1 MDGTWLQKT
10 YFYIDRLRMVVLIAI
25 FVFIVSIG
33 TLQIFMRYTPGI
45 NALSWVDEIMR
56 YLNIWL
62 VLLASSIGVKH
73 GAHLRMDYF
82 LNKLVPAKVVKGV
95 RLLTEMAVIFALC
108 VLIYYGVLRT
118 MDNKFTVIQALPLS
132 IAWFYT
138 AIPVGSLLM
147 LMEFLLVF
155 FNGGKH
161 PFYSPANVCPDVL
174 DI

>member
-1 MDGTWLQKT
+1 MDRPWLQKT
-10 YFYIDRLRMVVLIAI
+10 YFVIDRLRMVVLIAI

-82 LNKLVPAKVVKGV
+82 LNKLVPAKVVKVV
-95 RLLTEMAVIFALC
+95 RLLTELAVILALF
-108 VLIYYGVLRT
+108 VLIYYGVIRT
-118 MDNKFTVIQALPLS
+118 LDNLKTVIQALPLS

-147 LMEFLLVF
+147 LMEFMLIF
-155 FNGGKH
+155 INGGSH
-161 PFYSPANVCPDVL
+161 PYYSPANACPDIL

>member
-1 MDGTWLQKT
+1 MDRLWLQKT
-10 YFYIDRLRMVVLIAI
+10 YFFIDRLRMVALIAI

-82 LNKLVPAKVVKGV
+82 LNKLVPAKGVKAV
-95 RLLTEMAVIFALC
+95 RLVTELAVIFALC
-108 VLIYYGVLRT
+108 VLIYYGVMRT
-118 MDNKFTVIQALPLS
+118 LDNLKTVIQALPVS

-138 AIPVGSLLM
+138 AIPVGSILM
-147 LMEFLLVF
+147 LMEFLLIF
-155 FNGGKH
+155 INGGRH
-161 PFYSPANVCPDVL
+161 PYYSPANVCPDIL

>member
-1 MDGTWLQKT
+1 MIGTWLQKT
-10 YFYIDRLRMVVLIAI
+10 YFFIDRIRMVVLIAI

-82 LNKLVPAKVVKGV
+82 LNKLVPARVVKMV
-95 RLLTEMAVIFALC
+95 RLVTELAVIFALS
-108 VLIYYGVLRT
+108 VLIYYGVIRT
-118 MDNKFTVIQALPLS
+118 LDNTRTVIQALPIS

-138 AIPVGSLLM
+138 AIPVGSILM
-147 LMEFLLVF
+147 LMEFMLIF
-155 FNGGKH
+155 INGGSH
-161 PFYSPANVCPDVL
+161 PYYSPANVCPDIL

>member
-1 MDGTWLQKT
+1 MGRPWLRNA
-10 YFYIDRLRMVVLIAI
+10 YNFIDRLRMVVIVAI
-25 FVFIVSIG
+25 FVFIISIG

-82 LNKLVPAKVVKGV
+82 LNKLVSGWGIKLV
-95 RLLTEMAVIFALC
+95 RLLTELAVIFALF
-108 VLIYYGVLRT
+108 VLIYYGVIRT
-118 MDNKFTVIQALPLS
+118 LDNLNTVIQALPVS

-138 AIPVGSLLM
+138 AIPVGSFLM
-147 LMEFLLVF
+147 LMEFLLIF
-155 FNGGKH
+155 LNGGRH
-161 PFYSPANVCPDVL
+161 PYYSPANVCPDIL

>member
-1 MDGTWLQKT
+1 MHLPWLRKT
-10 YFYIDRLRMVVLIAI
+10 YFFIDRLRLVALVAI
-25 FVFIVSIG
+25 FVFIISIG

-82 LNKLVPAKVVKGV
+82 LHKLVPARAVKVV
-95 RLLTEMAVIFALC
+95 RILTELAVILAL
-108 VLIYYGVLRT
+108 VILIYFGLLRT
-118 MDNKFTVIQALPLS
+118 LDNKYTVIQALPLS
-132 IAWFYT
+132 IAIFYA
-138 AIPVGSLLM
+138 AIPAGGLLM
-147 LMEFLLVF
+147 LMEFLLIF
-155 FNGGKH
+155 CNGGSH
-161 PFYSPANVCPDVL
+161 PYYSPANVCPDVL